1 MRAYICGEY
10 MNENENQKIEYPKA
24 TDKKEL
30 VGKRIRVK
38 RITDIST
45 KYGATYIIDYGEGHF
60 FGSPIIN
67 KKIDDGVIEVGDEIT
82 LIETQSQKTQRIYF
96 DVANI
101 KKAPHQ
107 NSL

>member
-1 MRAYICGEY
+1 M
-10 MNENENQKIEYPKA
+10 NENQKIEYPKA

-30 VGKRIRVK
+30 VGKNIRVK
-38 RITDIST
+38 KIIDIST
-45 KYGATYIIDYGEGHF
+45 KYGATYILDYGEGHF
-60 FGSPIIN
+60 FGSSVIN

-82 LIETQSQKTQRIYF
+82 LCETLSPKTQRVYF
-96 DVANI
+96 DVSNI